1 MSFLFALA
9 FVGSCKLG
17 EIAVGKTAPV
27 IVVHSVL
34 NPSFGSQVVLVERT
48 LSGAVTIPDTSFD
61 PNNPIVTGGG
71 VPVSGALVELIDS
84 TGKSAQGVE
93 DVSARTDGRGAGVY
107 RISLGFNGTQTLRLG
122 MRYQLHIHTLEGD
135 DVTAFTRVPAPDFT
149 SSGGFTRT
157 FNRDRDTLNVQWSP
171 TPKTRSYAVRVESPF
186 GPFFLFTDSTRFR
199 MTGDL
204 RNLFAGDLQR
214 VFIPGFRQDMLVAAV
229 DSNFYDYYRTNND
242 PFTGT
247 GIISRVNGGLGLFG
261 ALVSLNSGTLTV
273 VANQTEPIEA
283 RFRLISAGGTA
294 ATVASQFTLYV
305 ESKATRSDLPT
316 ALSGRYVAPAP
327 TPHGDGILGQQLGS
341 SITLALLANQLS
353 GDTVDV
359 FTGELRGDTLSG
371 SYRKNG
377 GTSVFLRNP

>member
-1 MSFLFALA
+1 MALA
-9 FVGSCKLG
+9 SSCKFG
-17 EIAVGKTAPV
+17 EVTVAKTAPV

-34 NPSFGSQVVLVERT
+34 NPTFGTQVVLVERT
-48 LSGAVTIPDTSFD
+48 LSGAITIPDTSFD
-61 PNNPIVTGGG
+61 PNNPIVTAGG

-84 TGKSAQGVE
+84 TGKSARGIE
-93 DVSARTDGRGAGVY
+93 DVSVRTDGRGAGVY
-107 RISLGFNGTQTLRLG
+107 RIALGSNGTPTLRLG
-122 MRYQLHIHTLEGD
+122 MRYQLHVHTIEGE
-135 DVTAFTRVPAPDFT
+135 DVTAFTRVPAPEFT

-157 FNRDRDTLNVQWSP
+157 FNRDRDTLIVQWSP
-171 TPKTRSYAVRVESPF
+171 TPITRTYAVRVESPF

-242 PFTGT
+242 PFTGA

-283 RFRLISAGGTA
+283 RFRLSSSGGTA
-294 ATVASQFTLYV
+294 ASVANQFTLYV
-305 ESKATRSDLPT
+305 ESKATRSDLPS
-316 ALSGRYVAPAP
+316 ALSGRYVSPTPA
-327 TPHGDGILGQQLGS
+327 PHGDGILGQQFGS
-341 SITLALLANQLS
+341 TITLALLANQLS
-353 GDTVDV
+353 GDTIDV
-359 FTGELRGDTLSG
+359 FTGELRGDTLAG

-377 GTSVFLRNP
+377 GAAVFLRSP